1 MAMFVSFEEE
11 LVCDGGNI
19 EVDKENGDTEPQ
31 EKTDILD
38 CDELLAYGETAEV
51 KTPTARTHT
60 HLLIRLWNERLSLIH
75 VAIDIN
81 PSIPSTPSTW
91 RALIQIHKGHTRH
104 RGTVGASRGDGVA
117 DQITTA
123 RERL

>member
-1 MAMFVSFEEE
+1 MFVKIIVMAMFVSFEEE

-51 KTPTARTHT
+51 KTPTART
-60 HLLIRLWNERLSLIH
+60 
-75 VAIDIN
+75 
-81 PSIPSTPSTW
+81 
-91 RALIQIHKGHTRH
+91 
-104 RGTVGASRGDGVA
+104 
-117 DQITTA
+117 
-123 RERL
+123 